1 MKPELAACDAI
12 VLTDERAEPG
22 YWTARQH
29 RGDEVLLS
37 EAEIRRL
44 NHRMGERSRSLTEL
58 SGFPAVVRR
67 DELREWIFSAQ
78 QDFRDLSEIQEFY
91 DASGAPVTY
100 EDYRAAQENCNPDA
114 LSETVTVRYG
124 VTVQRG
130 NLRLL
135 PGDKN
140 YFDSASFRH
149 YDQLQGTAL
158 DPGEPLLVLHESR
171 DGAFAFVRSRHYMGW
186 LPVKDMVPAVRE
198 EWERYIHPS
207 EFLVI
212 TADKKRIVLDD
223 GEVRLFQMGSI
234 LPLASPTKAADGT
247 WLVSVPTAHHGRL
260 REIAV
265 SLSED
270 DTVHRG
276 WLPCTKNNFI
286 RQAFRF
292 LGEPYGWGGME
303 DSVDCSSLVGD
314 VYRSMGLEIP
324 RDADE
329 QELAMPE
336 IVRLEW
342 IPREKRRALLRTM
355 PAGAL
360 LFKPGHVMMYL
371 GEDDAGIPCMIHAL
385 SSYFAFRGDVPE
397 KHFIRKVSVSDLRY
411 LTRDRT
417 EMLDS
422 LTSIGFLKE

>member
-1 MKPELAACDAI
+1 MKPEPAACDAI
-12 VLTDERAEPG
+12 VLTDERSEPG

-29 RGDEVLLS
+29 RGNEVFLS
-37 EAEIRRL
+37 ETEIRRL
-44 NHRMGERSRSLTEL
+44 NRRMRERSSSLTDL
-58 SGFPAVVRR
+58 SGFPAVVKR

-78 QDFRDLSEIQEFY
+78 QDFRDLREIQEFY

-100 EDYRAAQENCNPDA
+100 EDYRAAQENCSPDA
-114 LSETVTVRYG
+114 LSETVPVRYG
-124 VTVQRG
+124 VTVHRG

-140 YFDSASFRH
+140 YFDSAAFRH

-158 DPGEPLLVLHESR
+158 DPWEPLAVLHESR
-171 DGAFAFVRSRHYMGW
+171 DGAFAFVRCRHYMGW
-186 LPVKDMVPAVRE
+186 ISVEDMALTERE
-198 EWERYIHPS
+198 EWERYIHP
-207 EFLVI
+207 EKFLVV
-212 TADKKRIVLDD
+212 TANKKRILLDD

-234 LPLASPTKAADGT
+234 LPLAAPAKAADGT
-247 WLVSVPTAHHGRL
+247 WLVSVPSAHRGRL
-260 REIAV
+260 RETTV
-265 SLSED
+265 SLLED

-276 WLPCTKNNFI
+276 WLPCTKNNLI

-292 LGEPYGWGGME
+292 LGDSYGWGGME

-336 IVRLEW
+336 TVLLEG
-342 IPREKRRALLRTM
+342 ISREKRRALLRTM

-371 GEDDAGIPCMIHAL
+371 GEDDTGIPCMIHAL

-397 KHFIRKVSVSDLRY
+397 KHFIRQVSVSDLRY
-411 LTRDRT
+411 LTKDRT

-422 LTSIGFLKE
+422 LTGIGFLRE